1 MKVFRLAA
9 LLSALAAVTALEG
22 AEPSRP
28 DILFVLIDSLK
39 ASHVGCYGYARDTT
53 PNIDRFVR
61 EERCVRFETVIPG
74 GSWTMPAVM
83 TLFTA
88 LPADGHRRVLPG
100 LPHSREAVTLAEA
113 LRAAGYA
120 TVGVTANAMTNR
132 RFGYGKGFD
141 VWDDYSA
148 TLPPDANVERIASGY
163 AKGGALTRM
172 GLGRLRR
179 RDPKKPLFLFLFY
192 MDPHWDFWPPPPYD
206 MKFAA
211 PGGGPIRNA
220 WALPAAKATPD
231 IRRRTVDAYDGEI
244 AYCDFAVSNLL
255 AAVAATP
262 RGNDTLVV
270 IAGDHGESFWERG
283 FSGHGNDL
291 HDGELKVPLILRV
304 PKGCGLKAVGGVV
317 KGQVGGLDV
326 APTVLDLVGVPVP
339 DSWEGRSLRRAMET
353 GASDGRP
360 VVSETRVRDGL
371 WQRSVRTDR
380 WKVIAIDDF
389 ERPVEVYD
397 LTADPGE
404 TSNLVRVGHPL
415 PQEARNLVRLLKPK
429 GEERKGKGEER

>member
-1 MKVFRLAA
+1 MKTRHSLVSLLAI
-9 LLSALAAVTALEG
+9 SLATAFGGE
-22 AEPSRP
+22 APSRP

-39 ASHVGCYGYARDTT
+39 ASHVGCYGYSRDTT

-61 EERCVRFETVIPG
+61 EEGCFLFETVIPG

-88 LPADGHRRVLPG
+88 LPVDGHRRVMPN
-100 LPHSREAVTLAEA
+100 LPHNREAVTLAEA
-113 LRAAGYA
+113 LRAAGYE

-132 RFGYGKGFD
+132 RFGYGRGFD

-148 TLPPDANVERIASGY
+148 TQPPDANVERIASGY

-172 GLGRLRR
+172 GLGRLKR

-211 PGGGPIRNA
+211 PDGGPIRNA

-255 AAVAATP
+255 ASVMATP
-262 RGNDTLVV
+262 RGSDTIVV

-283 FSGHGNDL
+283 FAGHGNNL
-291 HDGELKVPLILRV
+291 HDGELKVPLIVRV
-304 PKGCGLKAVGGVV
+304 PKSCGLKAAGGVV

-326 APTVLDLVGVPVP
+326 APTILDLAGVPAP
-339 DSWEGRSLRRAMET
+339 GSWEGRSLKGAMET

-380 WKVIAIDDF
+380 WKVIAIGDF

-397 LTADPGE
+397 LVADPGE
-404 TSNLVRVGHPL
+404 TNNLVRVGHAL
-415 PQEARNLVRLLKPK
+415 PGEVQTLSRLLTPR
-429 GEERKGKGEER
+429 GEKQQGKAGGR

>member
-1 MKVFRLAA
+1 MKACLLLVLASHLVA
-9 LLSALAAVTALEG
+9 TAAFGG
-22 AEPSRP
+22 AGPSRP
-28 DILFVLIDSLK
+28 DILFVLVDSLK

-53 PNIDRFVR
+53 PNLDRFVR
-61 EERCVRFETVIPG
+61 EEGCFWFETVIPG

-88 LPADGHRRVLPG
+88 LSVDGHRRVLPS
-100 LPHSREAVTLAEA
+100 LPHDREAVTLAEA

-120 TVGVTANAMTNR
+120 TVGITANAMTNR

-148 TLPPDANVERIASGY
+148 TLPPDAGVERIASGY
-163 AKGGALTRM
+163 ARGGALTRM

-179 RDPKKPLFLFLFY
+179 RDPERPLFLFLFY

-231 IRRRTVDAYDGEI
+231 IRRRTLDAYDGEI

-262 RGNDTLVV
+262 RWNDTLVV

-304 PKGCGLKAVGGVV
+304 PKGCGLKAAGGVV

-326 APTVLDLVGVPVP
+326 APTVLDLAGVPVP
-339 DSWEGRSLRRAMET
+339 GSWEGRSLRRAMES
-353 GASDGRP
+353 GVSDGRP
-360 VVSETRVRDGL
+360 VVAETRVRDGL
-371 WQRSVRTDR
+371 WQRAVRTGR

-389 ERPVEVYD
+389 ERPDEVYD
-397 LTADPGE
+397 LVADPGE
-404 TSNLVRVGHPL
+404 TNNLVRAGRSL
-415 PQEARNLVRLLKPK
+415 PQEVRNLMRHLKPK
-429 GEERKGKGEER
+429 GDGRQGKGGKR

>member
-1 MKVFRLAA
+1 MKAWLLLVLSSHLVATAA
-9 LLSALAAVTALEG
+9 FGG
-22 AEPSRP
+22 AGPSRP
-28 DILFVLIDSLK
+28 DILFVLVDSLK

-53 PNIDRFVR
+53 PNLDRFVR
-61 EERCVRFETVIPG
+61 EEGCFRFETVIPG

-88 LPADGHRRVLPG
+88 LSVDGHRRVLPS
-100 LPHSREAVTLAEA
+100 LPHDREAVTLAEA

-120 TVGVTANAMTNR
+120 TVGITANAMTNR

-148 TLPPDANVERIASGY
+148 TLPPDAGVGRIASGY
-163 AKGGALTRM
+163 ARGGALTRM

-179 RDPKKPLFLFLFY
+179 RDPERPLFLFLFY

-206 MKFAA
+206 MRFAA

-231 IRRRTVDAYDGEI
+231 VRRRTLDAYDGEI

-262 RGNDTLVV
+262 RWNDTLVV

-304 PKGCGLKAVGGVV
+304 PKGCGLKAAGGVV

-326 APTVLDLVGVPVP
+326 APTVLDLAGVPVP
-339 DSWEGRSLRRAMET
+339 GSWEGRSLRRAMES
-353 GASDGRP
+353 GVSDGRP
-360 VVSETRVRDGL
+360 VVAETRVRDGL
-371 WQRSVRTDR
+371 WQRAVRTGR

-389 ERPVEVYD
+389 ERPDEVYD
-397 LTADPGE
+397 LVADPGE
-404 TSNLVRVGHPL
+404 TNNLVRAGRSL
-415 PQEARNLVRLLKPK
+415 PQEVRNLMRHLKPK
-429 GEERKGKGEER
+429 GDGRQGKGGKR

>member
-1 MKVFRLAA
+1 MKACLLLVLASHLVA
-9 LLSALAAVTALEG
+9 TAAFGG
-22 AEPSRP
+22 AGPSRP
-28 DILFVLIDSLK
+28 DILFVLVDSLK

-53 PNIDRFVR
+53 PNLDRFVR
-61 EERCVRFETVIPG
+61 EEGCFRFETVIPG

-88 LPADGHRRVLPG
+88 LSVDGHRRVLPS
-100 LPHSREAVTLAEA
+100 LPHDREAVTLAEA

-120 TVGVTANAMTNR
+120 TVGITANAMTNR

-148 TLPPDANVERIASGY
+148 TLPPDAGVERIASGY
-163 AKGGALTRM
+163 ARGGALTRM

-179 RDPKKPLFLFLFY
+179 RDPERPLFLFLFY

-231 IRRRTVDAYDGEI
+231 IRRRTLDAYDGEI

-262 RGNDTLVV
+262 RWNDTLVV

-304 PKGCGLKAVGGVV
+304 PKGCGLKAAGGVV

-326 APTVLDLVGVPVP
+326 APTVLDLAGVPVP
-339 DSWEGRSLRRAMET
+339 GSWEGRSLRRAMES
-353 GASDGRP
+353 GVSDGRP
-360 VVSETRVRDGL
+360 VVAETRVRDGL
-371 WQRSVRTDR
+371 WQRAVRTGR

-389 ERPVEVYD
+389 ERPDEVYD
-397 LTADPGE
+397 LVADPGE
-404 TSNLVRVGHPL
+404 TNNLVRAGRSL
-415 PQEARNLVRLLKPK
+415 PQEVRNLMRHLKPK
-429 GEERKGKGEER
+429 GDGRQGKGGKR

>member
-1 MKVFRLAA
+1 MKTRHSLFLLPAISLA
-9 LLSALAAVTALEG
+9 TAFG
-22 AEPSRP
+22 GDAPTRP
-28 DILFVLIDSLK
+28 DVLFVLVDSLK

-53 PNIDRFVR
+53 PNLDRFVR
-61 EERCVRFETVIPG
+61 EEGCFRFETVIPG

-88 LPADGHRRVLPG
+88 MSVDGHRRVMPD
-100 LPHSREAVTLAEA
+100 LPHNRDAVTLAEA

-120 TVGVTANAMTNR
+120 TVGITANAMTNR

-148 TLPPDANVERIASGY
+148 TLPPDASVERMATGY
-163 AKGGALTRM
+163 ARGAAVTQM

-179 RDPKKPLFLFLFY
+179 RDPDKPLFLFLFY
-192 MDPHWDFWPPPPYD
+192 MDPHWDYSPPPPYD
-206 MKFAA
+206 AKFAA
-211 PGGGPIRNA
+211 PGGGPIKNA
-220 WALPAAKATPD
+220 WTLPAAKATPD
-231 IRRRTVDAYDGEI
+231 VRRRTVGAYDGEI
-244 AYCDFAVSNLL
+244 AYCDFAISNLL
-255 AAVAATP
+255 ASVAATP
-262 RGNDTLVV
+262 RWNDTIVV

-283 FSGHGNDL
+283 FAGHGNDL

-304 PKGCGLKAVGGVV
+304 PKSCGLKAAGGVV

-326 APTVLDLVGVPVP
+326 APTILDLAGVPVP
-339 DSWEGRSLRRAMET
+339 GSWEGRSLRDAMET

-389 ERPVEVYD
+389 KRPVEAYD
-397 LTADPGE
+397 LVADPGE
-404 TSNLVRVGHPL
+404 TNNLVRAECSL
-415 PQEARNLVRLLKPK
+415 PEEMRRLLPLLKPR
-429 GEERKGKGEER
+429 GEEQQGKAGGR

>member
-1 MKVFRLAA
+1 MKACLLLVLASHLVA
-9 LLSALAAVTALEG
+9 TAAFGG
-22 AEPSRP
+22 AGPSHP
-28 DILFVLIDSLK
+28 DILFVLVDSLK

-53 PNIDRFVR
+53 PNLDRFVR
-61 EERCVRFETVIPG
+61 EEGCFRFETVIPG

-88 LPADGHRRVLPG
+88 LSVDGHRRVLPS
-100 LPHSREAVTLAEA
+100 LPHDREAVTLAEA

-120 TVGVTANAMTNR
+120 TVGITANAMTNR

-148 TLPPDANVERIASGY
+148 TLPPDAGVERIASGY
-163 AKGGALTRM
+163 ARGGALTRM

-179 RDPKKPLFLFLFY
+179 RDPERPLFLFLFY

-231 IRRRTVDAYDGEI
+231 IRRRTLDAYDGEI

-262 RGNDTLVV
+262 RWNDTLVV

-304 PKGCGLKAVGGVV
+304 PKGCGLKAAGGVV
-317 KGQVGGLDV
+317 KGQVGGLDI
-326 APTVLDLVGVPVP
+326 APTVLDFAGVPVP
-339 DSWEGRSLRRAMET
+339 GSWEGRSLRRAMES
-353 GASDGRP
+353 GVSDGRP
-360 VVSETRVRDGL
+360 VVAETRVRDGL
-371 WQRSVRTDR
+371 WQRAVRTGR

-389 ERPVEVYD
+389 ERPDEVYD
-397 LTADPGE
+397 LVADPGE
-404 TSNLVRVGHPL
+404 TNNLVRAGRSL
-415 PQEARNLVRLLKPK
+415 PQEVRNLMRHLKPK
-429 GEERKGKGEER
+429 GDGRQGKGGKR